1 MDTNDDKNIK
11 EEKKDASSAETTE
24 DTVDSNVDLENE
36 KGTISAGT
44 KIVDFNVG
52 DTIRIFYK
60 IIEGDKLRTQP
71 YEGIVISIK
80 GSDVSKTFTVR
91 RIGADGVGIERIF
104 PFHSPNIDN
113 IKLIKKGRVRRAKLY
128 YLRNKI
134 GRAAMK
140 IKEKSN

>member
-11 EEKKDASSAETTE
+11 EEKKDTSSAETAE

-36 KGTISAGT
+36 KGTISAST

-71 YEGIVISIK
+71 YEGIVIAIK

>member
-11 EEKKDASSAETTE
+11 EEKKDTSSAETAE

-91 RIGADGVGIERIF
+91 RIGADGVGIER
-104 PFHSPNIDN
+104 
-113 IKLIKKGRVRRAKLY
+113 KKGRVRRAKLY

>member
-36 KGTISAGT
+36 KGTISAST

-71 YEGIVISIK
+71 YEGIVIAIK

>member
-11 EEKKDASSAETTE
+11 EEKKDTSSAETAE

-71 YEGIVISIK
+71 YEGIVIAIK